1 MTIATVSAAEDLC
14 LRTIETFYADVHAA
28 VQDGGSVRLDL
39 SAVTA
44 PDLSIVQLV
53 EVARRHAATT
63 GGTLALA
70 KPANPALKA
79 LLHRAGFLSAATP
92 ADIDFWFH
100 VDDSASLR
108 MAIRIALT
116 GAGYAVT
123 EAGDGVEGLAKAGA
137 AQFDLIVTDLNMPN
151 MDGLTMIRE
160 LRKQPAQA
168 GVPIIFL
175 TTESDADMKA
185 QAKEAGA
192 TGWLVKPFVPEQ
204 LVKVAR
210 KVLGR

>member
-1 MTIATVSAAEDLC
+1 MTA
-14 LRTIETFYADVHAA
+14 
-28 VQDGGSVRLDL
+28 
-39 SAVTA
+39 
-44 PDLSIVQLV
+44 SIL
-53 EVARRHAATT
+53 T
-63 GGTLALA
+63 
-70 KPANPALKA
+70 
-79 LLHRAGFLSAATP
+79 
-92 ADIDFWFH
+92 

-123 EAGDGVEGLAKAGA
+123 EASDGVDGLAKAA
-137 AQFDLIVTDLNMPN
+137 ETRFDMIVTDLNMPN

-160 LRKQPAQA
+160 LRTQPAQT
-168 GVPIIFL
+168 GIPIIFL

-185 QAKEAGA
+185 QAKAAGA
-192 TGWLVKPFVPEQ
+192 TGWLVKPFVPDQ

>member
-1 MTIATVSAAEDLC
+1 MTA
-14 LRTIETFYADVHAA
+14 
-28 VQDGGSVRLDL
+28 
-39 SAVTA
+39 
-44 PDLSIVQLV
+44 SIL
-53 EVARRHAATT
+53 T
-63 GGTLALA
+63 
-70 KPANPALKA
+70 
-79 LLHRAGFLSAATP
+79 
-92 ADIDFWFH
+92 

-116 GAGYAVT
+116 GAGYRVT

-137 AQFDLIVTDLNMPN
+137 EKFDLIVTDLNMPN

-160 LRKQPAQA
+160 LRKQPTQA

-175 TTESDADMKA
+175 TTESDAAMKI

-204 LVKVAR
+204 LIKVTR

>member
-1 MTIATVSAAEDLC
+1 MTAAIL
-14 LRTIETFYADVHAA
+14 T
-28 VQDGGSVRLDL
+28 
-39 SAVTA
+39 
-44 PDLSIVQLV
+44 
-53 EVARRHAATT
+53 
-63 GGTLALA
+63 
-70 KPANPALKA
+70 
-79 LLHRAGFLSAATP
+79 
-92 ADIDFWFH
+92 

-123 EAGDGVEGLAKAGA
+123 EAGDGVEGLAKAA
-137 AQFDLIVTDLNMPN
+137 ETRFDMIVTDLNMPN

-160 LRKQPAQA
+160 LRGQPAQA
-168 GVPIIFL
+168 GIPIIFL

-185 QAKEAGA
+185 QAKAAGA
-192 TGWLVKPFVPEQ
+192 TGWLVKPFVPDQ